1 MILYTD
7 NSTEYM
13 IAYPGTNIT
22 DVISASEMTYE
33 ISIFDPRLPNVCQP
47 SSLLQSPPLFAI
59 STINLQYQEIRNPLG
74 LTSIGSL
81 GSSSCSGSTT
91 VTRTPF
97 YIYSGSFTTSINTG
111 LGNCDIANT
120 HLPFPSASC
129 RGTALFLGMASGIVN
144 TYTSVR
150 AISKLDIW
158 LNLSALVGGVQFFF
172 WFFTVFTS

>member
-13 IAYPGTNIT
+13 IANPGTNIT
-22 DVISASEMTYE
+22 DLISASDMTYGF
-33 ISIFDPRLPNVCQP
+33 SLFDPRLPDACQP
-47 SSLLQSPPLFAI
+47 SYLLQNPPLFAV
-59 STINLQYQEIRNPLG
+59 STTSLQYQEIRNPLG

-81 GSSSCSGSTT
+81 GSSCSGSTT

-97 YIYSGSFTTSINTG
+97 YIYSGSLATSIDPDW
-111 LGNCDIANT
+111 GNCDVANT

-129 RGTALFLGMASGIVN
+129 PRTGLFFNIASGIVN

-150 AISKLDIW
+150 VISKLDIW
-158 LNLSALVGGVQFFF
+158 LNLGAIVGGVQFFF
-172 WFFTVFTS
+172 WFFTIFTS

>member
-1 MILYTD
+1 
-7 NSTEYM
+7 M

-47 SSLLQSPPLFAI
+47 SSLIQSPPLFAI
-59 STINLQYQEIRNPLG
+59 STISLQYQEIRNPLG

-81 GSSSCSGSTT
+81 GSSCGSTT

-120 HLPFPSASC
+120 HLPFPTASC
-129 RGTALFLGMASGIVN
+129 PGTAIFLEIPSGIVQ